1 VEVPVVRVKLEILD
15 IYSFLDPAGKKQGTD
30 KLKKVRAN
38 TALVTIGVDP
48 LQRVIVL
55 EAWRAKT
62 SAAAT
67 TRQVFDTNDRWH
79 PKMFGCE
86 ANAMQEL
93 YADMLLLEAQ
103 RQNIRINLVPIT
115 QPTNVDKHW
124 RIRTVL
130 NPLFNHGRLFLLSN
144 QHDLHRELTSFPMS
158 PLVDLV
164 DALASAC
171 AMIPPKPKPPAESA
185 DEAAE
190 VAKYLRDR
198 GVAPHIIH
206 QRVAAIR
213 GEGAGSPVDLFRPLR

>member
-1 VEVPVVRVKLEILD
+1 MRVKLDVLD
-15 IYSFLDPAGKKQGTD
+15 VYAFLDPAGKKQGTD

-38 TALVTIGVDP
+38 TAIAVIGVDP

-67 TRQVFDTNDRWH
+67 TKQVFDLNDRWH

-130 NPLFNHGRLFLLSN
+130 NPLFNHGRLFLLPN

-213 GEGAGSPVDLFRPLR
+213 GNPAGAPVDLFRSLR